1 VVSKVFVDSNIV
13 VYTMDDRSP
22 AKRDRCV
29 ALLASLGREPRG
41 VVSTQV
47 LQETY
52 SVATSKLG
60 VAPLSAKRTVRS
72 LTLLEVITVTPPLIL
87 DAVDCSVLNTISF
100 WDALIVAAAAS
111 ANCETLWTED
121 LNPGQV
127 IMGVRVENPLVAE

>member
-1 VVSKVFVDSNIV
+1 MVSKVFVDSNIV

-87 DAVDCSVLNTISF
+87 EAVDCSVLNTISF

-121 LNPGQV
+121 LTPGQV
-127 IMGVRVENPLVAE
+127 ILGVRVENPLVAE

>member
-1 VVSKVFVDSNIV
+1 MVSKVFVDSNIV